1 MSTSL
6 TTKPTP
12 KGAHLL
18 SGTAT
23 QSSQHGSGSAGKAV
37 DGNTNQQYRG
47 NSCTHTKNK
56 SPWWKLSLGQEMS
69 IDRVEVWN
77 RADCCGNRLRGVQVK
92 VGSQLCG
99 SLTAS
104 TAKQTMRCNAMMG
117 VVVELKMPRNDY
129 LSLCEVKVYGTK
141 PTPKGAH
148 LLSGMATNE
157 SLNLY
162 PVNLA
167 RNSIIN
173 LLSRADH
180 SCSPPNGIFC

>member
-77 RADCCGNRLRGVQVK
+77 RADCCGNRLTGVQVK

-99 SLTAS
+99 SLTSS
-104 TAKQTMRCNAMMG
+104 TAKQTIGCNEKMG
-117 VVVELKMPRNDY
+117 AVVELKMPRNDY

-141 PTPKGAH
+141 PTPAGVH
-148 LLSGMATNE
+148 MLSGTATRSAVVAVSE
-157 SLNLY
+157 MY
-162 PVNLA
+162 
-167 RNSIIN
+167 
-173 LLSRADH
+173 
-180 SCSPPNGIFC
+180 